1 MYLVCNDVAG
11 FPFGSSIRIVPLART
26 EENHMAIE
34 PAYQVDRNPD
44 EIVLRLRRNEVN
56 EARISRF
63 LSYLE
68 LASIRDRSR
77 LSAEAAA
84 ELADE
89 VDQAV
94 WKKNRARL
102 SGHGP

>member
-1 MYLVCNDVAG
+1 
-11 FPFGSSIRIVPLART
+11 
-26 EENHMAIE
+26 MAIE
-34 PAYQVDRNPD
+34 PPYQVDRNQD
-44 EIVLRLRRNEVN
+44 EIIVRLRRNAVN
-56 EARISRF
+56 EERVSRI

-94 WKKNRARL
+94 WKKNRDRL
-102 SGHGP
+102 SGREP